1 MRLAVEKFDRTAI
14 NRWMV
19 VLGSFLYLPTLQK
32 ERGGGIPKAPNRRNI
47 FWVLNS
53 KFHRRKYIIRIM
65 LILKRKLKGGQCK
78 YTRDGCVLMGR
89 RGGGVRGVVP
99 RGNLSTERML
109 QTTNAPRLSNEG
121 WDIFFQIHY
130 IGLHIGVDVGRGYPV
145 PTPRKW
151 VLARALAHFQEDF
164 AILNYRPVKTLRSN
178 HALDKLYYFCF
189 NYHHFLYV
197 IDFWYWSPTPL
208 IFLHNSFKIINHL
221 LSLTPFA
228 QLFQVKVNLFL

>member
-1 MRLAVEKFDRTAI
+1 MCVD
-14 NRWMV
+14 
-19 VLGSFLYLPTLQK
+19 GK
-32 ERGGGIPKAPNRRNI
+32 ERGRG
-47 FWVLNS
+47 
-53 KFHRRKYIIRIM
+53 
-65 LILKRKLKGGQCK
+65 KGGRSEGKFIHRAHVTNNKCSQTK
-78 YTRDGCVLMGR
+78 Q
-89 RGGGVRGVVP
+89 RGMRH
-99 RGNLSTERML
+99 
-109 QTTNAPRLSNEG
+109 
-121 WDIFFQIHY
+121 FFQIHY

-151 VLARALAHFQEDF
+151 VFVRALAHFQEDF

-189 NYHHFLYV
+189 NYHHFLSV

-208 IFLHNSFKIINHL
+208 ILLHNSFKIINHL